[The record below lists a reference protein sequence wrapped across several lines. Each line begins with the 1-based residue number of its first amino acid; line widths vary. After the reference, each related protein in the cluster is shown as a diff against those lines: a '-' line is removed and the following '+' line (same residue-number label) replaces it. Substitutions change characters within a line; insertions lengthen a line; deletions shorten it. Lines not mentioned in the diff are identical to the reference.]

1 MLGVRDTVEPRLA
14 LAVWRDAIEASEAVE
29 LRL

>member
-1 MLGVRDTVEPRLA
+1 MLGVRETVEPRRA
-14 LAVWRDAIEASEAVE
+14 HAVLRDAIEASEAVE